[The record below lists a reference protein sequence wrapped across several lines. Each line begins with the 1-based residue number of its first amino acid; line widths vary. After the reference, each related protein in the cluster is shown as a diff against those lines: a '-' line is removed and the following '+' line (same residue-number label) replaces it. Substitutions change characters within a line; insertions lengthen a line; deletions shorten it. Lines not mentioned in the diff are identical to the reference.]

1 MNCKNYNKHFYQYL
15 DGELPKGMAMQIE
28 EHIKS
33 CRNCEN
39 ALGMLKNVNKL
50 IEEEKNEFKP
60 DPFMSARIISKLT
73 KTETHIIEPNYS
85 LRYLTITSL
94 AAAGIFIGILIG
106 SLFASNSS
114 IFEDSSTTSAYEQLA
129 DEYMPEVENN
139 PYNLVTVENEIPTKP

>member
-15 DGELPKGMAMQIE
+15 DGELPEGMAMQIE

-33 CRNCEN
+33 CKSCEH
-39 ALGMLKNVNKL
+39 ALEMLKNVNKL

-73 KTETHIIEPNYS
+73 KSETHVIEPSYS

-94 AAAGIFIGILIG
+94 AAAGIIIGIFIG
-106 SLFASNSS
+106 SLFTSSNP
-114 IFEDSSTTSAYEQLA
+114 IFEDSSTTTAYEQLA